1 MNEQSPHVA
10 GSAGTLG
17 KRPSEPSRSL
27 GCLAWVDVDRVL
39 EVRARLVVVADALEE
54 GDVRLAEAGVLQLLD
69 DLDAAEFLLERG
81 QHAA

>member
-1 MNEQSPHVA
+1 MNEQSPHTA

-17 KRPSEPSRSL
+17 KRPSERSRSL
-27 GCLAWVDVDRVL
+27 GWADIDRVL

-69 DLDAAEFLLERG
+69 DLDFAFEIVRAA
-81 QHAA
+81 